1 MKYWLFFLPLVA
13 ALMIGKTVMAD
24 ELQIETLTAGD
35 GITAE
40 AGKRVSVHYEGRLAD
55 GSVFDA
61 SRPRGQ
67 PFAFTI
73 GAGQVI
79 RGWEEGVDG
88 MQVGESRRLTIPPEL
103 GYGAEGAG
111 DVIPPNATLVFEIE
125 LLSVGDPI
133 VLGEVD
139 SQGLQQAQRDG
150 AVLVDIRLP
159 NEWADTGVI
168 QGAHTITAFLPNG
181 RVHPEFLDSFQ
192 AVVPSPDIPVM
203 LYCASGGRTSS
214 LGNALIEQLGYTNV
228 SHLSGGIVEWIGMGN
243 ETEAYKE

>member
-35 GITAE
+35 GMTAE

-67 PFAFTI
+67 PFTFTV
-73 GAGQVI
+73 GTGQVI

-228 SHLSGGIVEWIGMGN
+228 SHLSGGIVEWLGMGN

>member
-1 MKYWLFFLPLVA
+1 MKYWLRLLPLVA

>member
-1 MKYWLFFLPLVA
+1 
-13 ALMIGKTVMAD
+13 MAD

-35 GITAE
+35 SMTAE

-111 DVIPPNATLVFEIE
+111 DVIPPNTTLFFEIE
-125 LLSVGDPI
+125 LLSVSDPI

-139 SQGLQQAQRDG
+139 SQGLQKAQRDG

-168 QGAHTITAFLPNG
+168 EGAHRITAFLPNG
-181 RVHPEFLDSFQ
+181 LVHPEFLDSFQ
-192 AVVPSPDIPVM
+192 AVVPSPNMPVM

>member
-111 DVIPPNATLVFEIE
+111 DVIPPNATLVFEVD
-125 LLSVGDPI
+125 LLSVSDPI
-133 VLGEVD
+133 VLGDVD
-139 SQGLQQAQRDG
+139 SQGLQQALRDG

-168 QGAHTITAFLPNG
+168 EGAHTITAFLPNG

-192 AVVPSPDIPVM
+192 AVAPSPDTPVM
-203 LYCASGGRTSS
+203 LYCASSGRTSS

-228 SHLSGGIVEWIGMGN
+228 SHLSGGIVEWLGAGN
-243 ETEAYKE
+243 KTEPFDE

>member
-35 GITAE
+35 GMTAE

-111 DVIPPNATLVFEIE
+111 DVIPPNATLVFEI
-125 LLSVGDPI
+125 
-133 VLGEVD
+133 
-139 SQGLQQAQRDG
+139 
-150 AVLVDIRLP
+150 
-159 NEWADTGVI
+159 
-168 QGAHTITAFLPNG
+168 
-181 RVHPEFLDSFQ
+181 
-192 AVVPSPDIPVM
+192 
-203 LYCASGGRTSS
+203 
-214 LGNALIEQLGYTNV
+214 
-228 SHLSGGIVEWIGMGN
+228 
-243 ETEAYKE
+243 

>member
-1 MKYWLFFLPLVA
+1 
-13 ALMIGKTVMAD
+13 MIGKTVMAD
-24 ELQIETLTAGD
+24 ELQIETLTAG
-35 GITAE
+35 GGMTAE

-125 LLSVGDPI
+125 LLSVSDPI

-139 SQGLQQAQRDG
+139 SQGLQKAQRDG

-168 QGAHTITAFLPNG
+168 EGAHRITAFLPNG
-181 RVHPEFLDSFQ
+181 LVHPEFLDSFQ
-192 AVVPSPDIPVM
+192 AVVPSPNMPVM

-243 ETEAYKE
+243 ETAAYKE

>member
-1 MKYWLFFLPLVA
+1 
-13 ALMIGKTVMAD
+13 MAD

-88 MQVGESRRLTIPPEL
+88 MQVGASRRLTIPPEL
-103 GYGAEGAG
+103 GYGSEGAG

-125 LLSVGDPI
+125 LLSVSDPI

-168 QGAHTITAFLPNG
+168 VGAHRITAFLPNG

-192 AVVPSPDIPVM
+192 AVVPSPNMPVM

-228 SHLSGGIVEWIGMGN
+228 SHLSGGIVEWIGMRN

>member
-35 GITAE
+35 GMTAE

-73 GAGQVI
+73 GTGQVI

-125 LLSVGDPI
+125 LLSVSDPI

-139 SQGLQQAQRDG
+139 SQGLQQALRDG

-168 QGAHTITAFLPNG
+168 EGAHTITAFLPNG

-192 AVVPSPDIPVM
+192 AVAPSPDTPVM
-203 LYCASGGRTSS
+203 LYCASSGRTSS

-228 SHLSGGIVEWIGMGN
+228 SHLSGGIVEWLGAGN
-243 ETEAYKE
+243 KTEPFDE

>member
-1 MKYWLFFLPLVA
+1 
-13 ALMIGKTVMAD
+13 MAD

-35 GITAE
+35 GMTAE

-61 SRPRGQ
+61 SRPRRQ

-88 MQVGESRRLTIPPEL
+88 MQVGESRRLIIPPEL

-125 LLSVGDPI
+125 LLSVSDPI

-139 SQGLQQAQRDG
+139 SQGLQQALRDG

-168 QGAHTITAFLPNG
+168 EGAHTITAFLPNG
-181 RVHPEFLDSFQ
+181 RVHPEFLDSFK
-192 AVVPSPDIPVM
+192 AVTPSPDMPVM

>member
-35 GITAE
+35 GMTAE

-243 ETEAYKE
+243 ETDAYKE

>member
-55 GSVFDA
+55 GNVFDA

-125 LLSVGDPI
+125 LLSVSDPI
-133 VLGEVD
+133 VLGEVG
-139 SQGLQQAQRDG
+139 SQGLQQAQSDG

-159 NEWADTGVI
+159 NEWVDTGVI
-168 QGAHTITAFLPNG
+168 EGAHTITAFLPNG

-192 AVVPSPDIPVM
+192 AVAPSPDIPVM

-228 SHLSGGIVEWIGMGN
+228 SHLSGGIVEWLGMGN

>member
-1 MKYWLFFLPLVA
+1 
-13 ALMIGKTVMAD
+13 
-24 ELQIETLTAGD
+24 
-35 GITAE
+35 
-40 AGKRVSVHYEGRLAD
+40 
-55 GSVFDA
+55 
-61 SRPRGQ
+61 
-67 PFAFTI
+67 
-73 GAGQVI
+73 
-79 RGWEEGVDG
+79 
-88 MQVGESRRLTIPPEL
+88 
-103 GYGAEGAG
+103 
-111 DVIPPNATLVFEIE
+111 
-125 LLSVGDPI
+125 

-168 QGAHTITAFLPNG
+168 EGAHTITAFLPNG

>member
-24 ELQIETLTAGD
+24 ELQIEILTAGD

-192 AVVPSPDIPVM
+192 AVVPSPDIQVM

>member
-35 GITAE
+35 GMTAE

-67 PFAFTI
+67 PFTFTV
-73 GAGQVI
+73 GTGQVI

-125 LLSVGDPI
+125 LLSVSDPI

-192 AVVPSPDIPVM
+192 AVAPSPDIPVM

-228 SHLSGGIVEWIGMGN
+228 SHLSGGIVEWLGMGN

>member
-1 MKYWLFFLPLVA
+1 
-13 ALMIGKTVMAD
+13 MAD

-35 GITAE
+35 GMTAE

-103 GYGAEGAG
+103 GYGAEGVG

-125 LLSVGDPI
+125 LLSVSDPI

-139 SQGLQQAQRDG
+139 SRGLQQAQRDG

-168 QGAHTITAFLPNG
+168 EGAHRIIAFLPNG

-192 AVVPSPDIPVM
+192 AVVPSPNMPVM

-228 SHLSGGIVEWIGMGN
+228 SHLSGGIVEWIGMRN

>member
-1 MKYWLFFLPLVA
+1 
-13 ALMIGKTVMAD
+13 MAD

-35 GITAE
+35 GMTAE

-125 LLSVGDPI
+125 LLSVSDPI

-168 QGAHTITAFLPNG
+168 EGAHRITAFLPNA
-181 RVHPEFLDSFQ
+181 RVHPEFLGSFQ
-192 AVVPSPDIPVM
+192 AVVPSPNMPVM

-243 ETEAYKE
+243 ETAAYKE

>member
-1 MKYWLFFLPLVA
+1 
-13 ALMIGKTVMAD
+13 MAD

-35 GITAE
+35 SMTAE

-125 LLSVGDPI
+125 LLSVSDPI

-139 SQGLQQAQRDG
+139 SQGLQKAQRDG

-168 QGAHTITAFLPNG
+168 EGAHRITAFLPNG
-181 RVHPEFLDSFQ
+181 RVHSEFLDSFQ
-192 AVVPSPDIPVM
+192 AVVPSPNMPVM

-214 LGNALIEQLGYTNV
+214 LGNALIQQLGYTNV

-243 ETEAYKE
+243 ETAAYKE

>member
-1 MKYWLFFLPLVA
+1 
-13 ALMIGKTVMAD
+13 MAD
-24 ELQIETLTAGD
+24 KLQIETLTAGD
-35 GITAE
+35 SMTAE

-103 GYGAEGAG
+103 GYSAEGAG

-125 LLSVGDPI
+125 LLSVSDPI

-168 QGAHTITAFLPNG
+168 EGAHRITAFLPNG
-181 RVHPEFLDSFQ
+181 LVHPEFLDSFQ
-192 AVVPSPDIPVM
+192 AVVPSPNMPVM

>member
-1 MKYWLFFLPLVA
+1 MKYWLRLLPLVA

-35 GITAE
+35 GMTAE

-125 LLSVGDPI
+125 LLSVSDPI

-139 SQGLQQAQRDG
+139 SQGLQQALRDG

-168 QGAHTITAFLPNG
+168 EGAHTITAFLPNG

-192 AVVPSPDIPVM
+192 AVVPSPNMPVM

-243 ETEAYKE
+243 ETEAYEE

>member
-1 MKYWLFFLPLVA
+1 
-13 ALMIGKTVMAD
+13 
-24 ELQIETLTAGD
+24 
-35 GITAE
+35 
-40 AGKRVSVHYEGRLAD
+40 
-55 GSVFDA
+55 
-61 SRPRGQ
+61 
-67 PFAFTI
+67 
-73 GAGQVI
+73 
-79 RGWEEGVDG
+79 

-228 SHLSGGIVEWIGMGN
+228 SHLSGGIVEWIGMEN